1 MAGKVSLRIRQEVGK
16 KFKKIIEERLDKSD
30 VRELDAISGKD
41 FSWISKF
48 QKGEINFTIDS
59 LSSLMAAFKI
69 QPGELFDFKVEY
81 PKD

>member
-1 MAGKVSLRIRQEVGK
+1 MAGKVALHIRK
-16 KFKKIIEERLDKSD
+16 KIGENFKKAIEARLDKSA

-41 FSWISKF
+41 FSWIAKF

-59 LSSLMAAFKI
+59 LSKMLMAFNI
-69 QPGELFDFKVEY
+69 QPKEIFDFHVEY

>member
-1 MAGKVSLRIRQEVGK
+1 MAGKVSLKIRQEVGK
-16 KFKKIIEERLDKSD
+16 KFMKIIKERLDKSD

-41 FSWISKF
+41 FSWIAKF

-59 LSSLMAAFKI
+59 LASIMTAFKI
-69 QPGELFDFKVEY
+69 QPSELFDFKIEY